1 MLLVCYS
8 LMNSP
13 NIRTSQ
19 KQGKMVGYKDTSDV
33 PQKAAEVT
41 NKESNNWP
49 TVSFI
54 PNGREITTYGAEL
67 QNQERKIQS
76 NIFEIRTSFFNF
88 KQQFFW
94 ISTRTRKL
102 DANSLKQV
110 FIGIYSYTDQ
120 KTFLAVHFTK
130 G

>member
-1 MLLVCYS
+1 MLLVCFVCYS

-19 KQGKMVGYKDTSDV
+19 KQGKMVGCKDTSDV

-54 PNGREITTYGAEL
+54 PNGSEITTCMGH
-67 QNQERKIQS
+67 
-76 NIFEIRTSFFNF
+76 SFKTKNT
-88 KQQFFW
+88 K
-94 ISTRTRKL
+94 SK
-102 DANSLKQV
+102 A
-110 FIGIYSYTDQ
+110 
-120 KTFLAVHFTK
+120 TFLR
-130 G
+130 